1 MDKIEY
7 RAVIKYL
14 CLKKLTPTDIHKDM
28 QETLGDSAPS
38 YAMVKKWCAE
48 FKRGRT
54 SVEDD
59 PRSGRPREATTT
71 EKADLGLDSVMKD
84 RRITI
89 RRLAVVHDIS
99 KSSVERILHENLNMN
114 KVSAR

>member
-54 SVEDD
+54 SVEMIH
-59 PRSGRPREATTT
+59 GLVGLARPPLPKKPT
-71 EKADLGLDSVMKD
+71 
-84 RRITI
+84 
-89 RRLAVVHDIS
+89 
-99 KSSVERILHENLNMN
+99 
-114 KVSAR
+114 